1 MNTFGKATALILLI
15 VLLIAL
21 IGIGP
26 VLTIMAMNAL
36 FNLSIGITFWN
47 WLSVVWLSM
56 VANGIATARYKSKE

>member
-1 MNTFGKATALILLI
+1 MNTFGKATAAILLI
-15 VLLIAL
+15 VLIIAL

-47 WLSVVWLSM
+47 WIAVVWLSM

>member
-1 MNTFGKATALILLI
+1 MNTFGKATAAILLI

-36 FNLSIGITFWN
+36 FSLSIGITFWN

-56 VANGIATARYKSKE
+56 VANGIFTARYKSKE

>member
-1 MNTFGKATALILLI
+1 MNTFGKATAAILLI
-15 VLLIAL
+15 VLIIAL

>member
-1 MNTFGKATALILLI
+1 MNTFGKTTAAILLI
-15 VLLIAL
+15 VLLTAL
-21 IGIGP
+21 IGVGP